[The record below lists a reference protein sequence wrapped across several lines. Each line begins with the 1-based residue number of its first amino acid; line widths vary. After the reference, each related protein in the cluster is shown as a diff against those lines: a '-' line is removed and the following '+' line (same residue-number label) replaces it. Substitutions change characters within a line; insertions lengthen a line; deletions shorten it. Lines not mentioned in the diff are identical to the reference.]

1 MWDLGDNT
9 EAIFWALLTAAVLAF
24 QGVASARPL
33 RRMGILAAS
42 LLTNVVNVIVLGTL
56 GAFFYEEGQISLT
69 GMAWFTLL
77 GITAYSYGRIVYYKA
92 LHTIGP
98 PRLATL
104 MSTAPILSLLLAV
117 LFLAE
122 RPGVAVLAGTALV
135 IAGVI
140 LVSYEPTDEGW
151 FHRGI
156 LWGFASALSLGVST
170 FIRKKGLAAFPNTML
185 TVAWANFV
193 AIPILYSLRSF
204 APPRLFKWGGRSTVA
219 VIVLLA
225 VLNSANQVFMNL
237 AVLKGDISV
246 VAPIIT
252 SAPIFSLFLTAVF
265 LRDIERV
272 RPAMAVGVLATVA
285 GMVFIAFGR

>member
-1 MWDLGDNT
+1 MGDNT
-9 EAIFWALLTAAVLAF
+9 EAIYWALLTAAVLAF

-42 LLTNVVNVIVLGTL
+42 LLTNVVNVVVLGGL

-69 GMAWFTLL
+69 GVAWFTLL

-98 PRLATL
+98 PRLATM

-122 RPGVAVLAGTALV
+122 RPGVGVLAGTALV

-170 FIRKKGLAAFPNTML
+170 FIRKKGLSAFPNTML

-193 AIPILYSLRSF
+193 AVPILYSLRSF
-204 APPRLFKWGGRSTVA
+204 APPPAVQMGGGDRPSPSSSCWRS
-219 VIVLLA
+219 
-225 VLNSANQVFMNL
+225 
-237 AVLKGDISV
+237 
-246 VAPIIT
+246 
-252 SAPIFSLFLTAVF
+252 
-265 LRDIERV
+265 
-272 RPAMAVGVLATVA
+272 
-285 GMVFIAFGR
+285 